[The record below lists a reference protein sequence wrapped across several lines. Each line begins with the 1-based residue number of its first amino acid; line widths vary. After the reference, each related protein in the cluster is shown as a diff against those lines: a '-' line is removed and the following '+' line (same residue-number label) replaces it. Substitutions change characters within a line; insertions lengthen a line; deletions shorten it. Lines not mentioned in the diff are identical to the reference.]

1 MPEKMHAH
9 FTSDKHK
16 LDYKNSKI
24 LTQKLQR
31 RQRKPQKEHCSKNIL
46 RQRIALHICALHSIV
61 LTFYIPASYSVAMKS
76 KNIADDSPLEPKPTL
91 TLKG

>member
-1 MPEKMHAH
+1 MHI

-31 RQRKPQKEHCSKNIL
+31 RQLESLK
-46 RQRIALHICALHSIV
+46 
-61 LTFYIPASYSVAMKS
+61 
-76 KNIADDSPLEPKPTL
+76 KNIA
-91 TLKG
+91 LKISSDKESHYTFALSTQLSLHFTFLHHIPSQ